1 MAVKRLQINKPKLLN
16 LLLVAKISITLV
28 TTFDREHAHKVS
40 AFWHEY
46 LKLYHHLHFSI
57 DPLKLIEFMVIL
69 TFLVH
74 ADGEAKSRPPA
85 TLKCSK
91 SKVCR
96 PRKLKFYHNFYLIR

>member
-1 MAVKRLQINKPKLLN
+1 MAVKRLQINKPKLLT

-69 TFLVH
+69 TFLVLK
-74 ADGEAKSRPPA
+74 DGEEKTRPSV

-91 SKVCR
+91 FKICR
-96 PRKLKFYHNFYLIR
+96 PRKLKCYHHVYLII